1 MFLEKP
7 WGMMTYSKGATM
19 QVEVSSHDI
28 FLFNEI
34 SSGGVPGCQVSNHLK
49 GKSALLIVHRR
60 KGTSSLSAIALA
72 H

>member
-7 WGMMTYSKGATM
+7 RGMMTYSKGATM

-49 GKSALLIVHRR
+49 GSLLF
-60 KGTSSLSAIALA
+60 SLSTGEKE
-72 H
+72 HPHYPP